1 MNDYSEYCDFH
12 INSIRLGNKLAND
25 IIKSDDQ
32 VPMAAA
38 VSETTGPRRKVAKEV
53 RRQQLILATI
63 NSIAKR
69 GFADTTLS
77 HVSKQAGLSQGIVN
91 LHFNNK
97 ETLLVETLR
106 YLRDDYRQAWE
117 AALEAAGKSPA
128 ERVAALIDV
137 DFTPSLCDRRKLA
150 VWFAF
155 QGEAKSRPT
164 YRQICEENDALYAD
178 MFSGIL
184 QELIDEGNYEDVDAS
199 VMTQMLTSLCE
210 GLWLS
215 LLVSPGHMSPE
226 EGLQVMHTVLAKFFP
241 NHFGNET

>member
-1 MNDYSEYCDFH
+1 LEDDTLE
-12 INSIRLGNKLAND
+12 
-25 IIKSDDQ
+25 SDGQ
-32 VPMAAA
+32 VPMTAA
-38 VSETTGPRRKVAKEV
+38 VSASTGPRRKVAKEV

-91 LHFNNK
+91 LHFKNK

-117 AALEAAGKSPA
+117 TALGEAGDTPA
-128 ERVAALIDV
+128 ERIAALVDV
-137 DFTPSLCDRRKLA
+137 DFAPSVCDQRKLA

-164 YRQICEENDALYAD
+164 YRQICEENDSLYAD
-178 MFSGIL
+178 MFTGVI
-184 QELIDEGNYEDVDAS
+184 QELIDEGHYEGVDAS

-215 LLVSPGHMSPE
+215 LLVSPTQLTPE
-226 EGLQVMHTVLAKFFP
+226 EGLKVMHAVLAKFFP
-241 NHFGNET
+241 KHFGDET